1 MAFSVSCVRCEAR
14 MTRETWN
21 RGEFVCTT
29 CRGRVAALV
38 FPASARDLGASGSPG
53 AVAGEGEASCFFH
66 PSNRAVISC
75 EACGRFLC
83 AVCDVELAGRH
94 LCPHCLESF
103 KKKGKWKNLELHRT
117 LYGQIALTLAIL
129 PMLLFYFTILTA
141 PISIF
146 VAIRYWRAPLS
157 IVGGTKLPHIF
168 AILIS
173 LLQIV
178 GWIGLAVFFFH
189 FPQARPRG

>member
-1 MAFSVSCVRCEAR
+1 MADSVSCVRCEAR
-14 MTRETWN
+14 LPPQIWNLGET
-21 RGEFVCTT
+21 VCTT
-29 CRGRVAALV
+29 CRRRVQALV
-38 FPASARDLGASGSPG
+38 FPASALGSRASGSPG
-53 AVAGEGEASCFFH
+53 APAMEGEASCFFH

-83 AVCDVELAGRH
+83 PVCEVELAGKH
-94 LCPHCLESF
+94 LCPLCLETF
-103 KKKGKWKNLELHRT
+103 KKKGKWKNLENQRT
-117 LYGQIALTLAIL
+117 LYGQIALALATY
-129 PMLLFYFTILTA
+129 PMLVFYFTLLTA

-173 LLQIV
+173 LLQIA
-178 GWIGLAVFFFH
+178 GWIALLVLFMN
-189 FPQARPRG
+189 ARSVPARG